1 MLSPMTG
8 YAVTALAWLAA
19 QGSGPSQVRDI
30 AESAKVPAAY
40 LSKIIHQLA
49 RKGLVTTRR
58 GVGGGVVLELDP
70 KELTLYDIAEALD
83 DPILTPKCMLG
94 VEECSDARACPAHG
108 FWKAHREREIDFLHQ
123 TTIEDIRRFEQTRQD
138 GFFATINGKPI
149 DTKRGGQS

>member
-8 YAVTALAWLAA
+8 YAATALAWLAA

-30 AESAKVPAAY
+30 AESAKVPAPY

-58 GVGGGVVLELDP
+58 GVGGGVVLVLDP

-83 DPILTPKCMLG
+83 DDILHPKCALG
-94 VEECSDARACPAHG
+94 AAECSDARACPAH
-108 FWKAHREREIDFLHQ
+108 KLQLEIRAKQLDFLKK
-123 TTIEDIRRFEQTRQD
+123 TTVQHVSDFYAARDNAHHE
-138 GFFATINGKPI
+138 ATPVTVSAKKGVS
-149 DTKRGGQS
+149 R